1 VLVSLQWAGV
11 MFISSYLQH
20 TQLCFHRRIVVIHQT
35 RWRQVSRVSR
45 THAFVTLLIQANPVR
60 KALTPPFLDLPPTLS
75 PSPLASHRQQ
85 LIAKLAPSIPLP
97 VLTMRLPLYH
107 PAVILLAFVL
117 ALGFLL
123 VILSSAL
130 WANWLPLLV
139 GELLPLPSSSSPSR
153 LHCPHCFFFRNTF
166 PFLVPFRIPLSL

>member
-1 VLVSLQWAGV
+1 
-11 MFISSYLQH
+11 
-20 TQLCFHRRIVVIHQT
+20 
-35 RWRQVSRVSR
+35 
-45 THAFVTLLIQANPVR
+45 
-60 KALTPPFLDLPPTLS
+60 
-75 PSPLASHRQQ
+75 
-85 LIAKLAPSIPLP
+85 
-97 VLTMRLPLYH
+97 MRLPLYH

-153 LHCPHCFFFRNTF
+153 LHCPHCFLFRNTF